1 MCLFHRS
8 SLLPPPSFLPSF
20 GHFKILPILSSHCR
34 NLHDILPA
42 CNALGL
48 LQAHA
53 TGKRTLAPNVPNT
66 PIAGNARLQRLVVKV
81 VMLLATSSCPWPQ
94 TFSAS
99 KELQRIAVGLLCR
112 TAQERIARVPQVI
125 ESAHCASHHT
135 LPLALSHPQWSDQ
148 SLLSAPANVDVFRS
162 HNAITI

>member
-53 TGKRTLAPNVPNT
+53 TGKRTLAPNVPNA

-81 VMLLATSSCPWPQ
+81 VMLLAASSCPWPQ

-99 KELQRIAVGLLCR
+99 KELQRIAVGSLCR

-135 LPLALSHPQWSDQ
+135 LPLPSPLPSGQNQ